1 MRRNELFT
9 STAIGED
16 SAQSETL
23 TDGSNISEYKI
34 GHTTYTVE
42 THFNTNGE
50 NLSAIIQR
58 LILGEAEITAA

>member
-9 STAIGED
+9 NTAIGED
-16 SAQSETL
+16 NSKLEIL

-42 THFNTNGE
+42 THFNTDGE

-58 LILGEAEITAA
+58 LILGEAETAAA

>member
-16 SAQSETL
+16 SAQSEIL

-34 GHTTYTVE
+34 GHTTYIVK
-42 THFNTNGE
+42 THFNTGGE

-58 LILGEAEITAA
+58 LILGEAETAAA